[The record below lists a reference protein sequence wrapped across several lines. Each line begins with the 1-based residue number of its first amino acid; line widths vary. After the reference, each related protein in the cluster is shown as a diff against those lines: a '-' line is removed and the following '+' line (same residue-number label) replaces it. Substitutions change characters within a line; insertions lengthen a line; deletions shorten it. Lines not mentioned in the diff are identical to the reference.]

1 MGTFLRRVLGHR
13 LVPRAGPEA
22 LRALSPQGDAL
33 LALWKVERRQLKN
46 FITVVIKCS
55 LEIHGLFEAQELEEG
70 LDVRVKIGEP
80 SRRGAAVAGRGHSG
94 PAPPSRLHLG
104 NFSSLPEQSGNFR
117 LILISASEALTG
129 SESE

>member
-1 MGTFLRRVLGHR
+1 METFLRRVLGHR

-80 SRRGAAVAGRGHSG
+80 SRRGAEPRWQGGDTAAWPRPRVFTSG
-94 PAPPSRLHLG
+94 TLAPSPSSPATSD
-104 NFSSLPEQSGNFR
+104 
-117 LILISASEALTG
+117 
-129 SESE
+129 